1 MAVAVPTPKG
11 DPKSGESANQ
21 PLVPGLDP
29 SSVETSLEDDARR
42 MRAIANGDKGVFEQ
56 VYEAHQRRLLRVAY
70 GVLLNANDAR
80 EVVQD
85 AFVRLW
91 EHADRWEPKAEIGA
105 WLHRVV
111 VNLCLD
117 LRRRF
122 VRAGRHVL
130 LLGDAR
136 EPSSSLASPEIAAAT
151 SEAMVIVERSLRS
164 MSMKQR
170 AVACLHL
177 ESDLRP
183 TELASLVDLTPNAA
197 RVTLHRALTR
207 LREDLNAAG
216 IEGSF
221 RRAAQQDDS
230 AHQRRG

>member
-1 MAVAVPTPKG
+1 MAVAVPTPQG
-11 DPKSGESANQ
+11 DPKSGEIASQ
-21 PLVPGLDP
+21 LVPGLDP
-29 SSVETSLEDDARR
+29 SSVEASLEDDARR

-130 LLGDAR
+130 LLGE
-136 EPSSSLASPEIAAAT
+136 EPSSSHASPEIAAAT
-151 SEAMVIVERSLRS
+151 SEAMVIIERSLRS

-207 LREDLNAAG
+207 LREDLSAAG

-221 RRAAQQDDS
+221 RGAAQQDDS

>member
-1 MAVAVPTPKG
+1 MMAVAVPTPQG
-11 DPKSGESANQ
+11 DPKSGASANQ
-21 PLVPGLDP
+21 PLVPDLDA
-29 SSVETSLEDDARR
+29 SLAASREDDARR
-42 MRAIANGDKGVFEQ
+42 MRAIAKGDKGVFEQ

-70 GVLLNANDAR
+70 GVLLNTNDAR

-122 VRAGRHVL
+122 VRAGRHML
-130 LLGDAR
+130 LLGE
-136 EPSSSLASPEIAAAT
+136 EPSSSHASPEIAAAT
-151 SEAMVIVERSLRS
+151 SEAMVIIERSLRS
-164 MSMKQR
+164 MRMKQR

-221 RRAAQQDDS
+221 RDATQQDDS